1 MKYSIIIPTLN
12 EEKLLP
18 QLLEQLTG
26 AITLPKSE
34 YEIIISD
41 GGSKDETELIAKRFD
56 CNFIKHESD
65 IKENISAGRNKGGMR
80 AQGEWLIFL
89 NADIRLDSVQNFF
102 KFLEAKVYSSS
113 PCEAGSP
120 KYSSDLLA
128 IGGHVKV
135 FPEEEIFSDRLFHGF
150 YYYYFHLLNF
160 LGMGTGRG
168 ECQIVRKDIF
178 MQIGGYDENLAAGE
192 DFDLFKRIKK
202 LGEILL
208 TDDILVYESPR
219 RFRRFGYLNVS
230 FMWFKNSVS
239 IVLMKKSISREWEE
253 VR

>member
-18 QLLEQLTG
+18 QLLEQLTVE
-26 AITLPKSE
+26 IPLSKSE

-41 GGSKDETELIAKRFD
+41 GGSKDETEQIAKRFG
-56 CNFIKHESD
+56 CSFINHQSPV
-65 IKENISAGRNKGGMR
+65 KENISAGRNKGGLR

-89 NADIRLDSVQNFF
+89 NADVRLANVQNFF
-102 KFLEAKVYSSS
+102 KFLEDKVYSSS
-113 PCEAGSP
+113 
-120 KYSSDLLA
+120 LLA

-168 ECQIVRKDIF
+168 ECQIIKKNVF
-178 MQIGGYDENLAAGE
+178 LQLNGYDENLAAGE

-202 LGEILL
+202 IGKILL

-230 FMWFKNSVS
+230 FMWLKNSVS

>member
-26 AITLPKSE
+26 GITLSKSD

-41 GGSKDETELIAKRFD
+41 GGSKDETEQIAKRFE
-56 CNFIKHESD
+56 CIFIKHESPV
-65 IKENISAGRNKGGMR
+65 KENISAGRNKGGMK
-80 AQGEWLIFL
+80 AQGKWLIFL
-89 NADIRLDSVQNFF
+89 NADVRLDNVQNFF
-102 KFLEAKVYSSS
+102 AFLEEKVYSSS
-113 PCEAGSP
+113 LFAV
-120 KYSSDLLA
+120 
-128 IGGHVKV
+128 GGHVKI

-160 LGMGTGRG
+160 LGMGNGRG

-178 MQIGGYDENLAAGE
+178 LQLGGYDEKLAAGE

-202 LGEILL
+202 IGKILL
-208 TDDILVYESPR
+208 TDNILVYESPR

-230 FMWFKNSVS
+230 LMWLKNSSS

>member
-18 QLLEQLTG
+18 QLLKQLTG
-26 AITLPKSE
+26 GIVLPKSE

-41 GGSKDETELIAKRFD
+41 GGSKDGTEQIAASFG
-56 CNFIKHESD
+56 CSFIKHELD
-65 IKENISAGRNKGGMR
+65 RKENISAGRNKGGLK

-89 NADIRLDSVQNFF
+89 NADVRLADVKNFF
-102 KFLEAKVYSSS
+102 CFLEEHVNLSTLSAV
-113 PCEAGSP
+113 
-120 KYSSDLLA
+120 
-128 IGGHVKV
+128 GGHVKI
-135 FPEEEIFSDRLFHGF
+135 FPEEEIFSDRIYHGF

-168 ECQIVRKDIF
+168 ECQIVKKNVFDEIK
-178 MQIGGYDENLAAGE
+178 GYDENLAAGE

-202 LGEILL
+202 IGTILL

-219 RFRRFGYLNVS
+219 RFRRFGYLRVS
-230 FMWFKNSVS
+230 LTWFRNSIS

>member
-1 MKYSIIIPTLN
+1 LKYSIIIPTLN

-26 AITLPKSE
+26 GIVLPKSE

-41 GGSKDETELIAKRFD
+41 GGSKDRTEQIAASFG
-56 CNFIKHESD
+56 CSFIKHELD
-65 IKENISAGRNKGGMR
+65 RKENISAGRNKGGLK

-89 NADIRLDSVQNFF
+89 NADVRLADVKNFF
-102 KFLEAKVYSSS
+102 CFLEEHVNLSSLS
-113 PCEAGSP
+113 AV
-120 KYSSDLLA
+120 
-128 IGGHVKV
+128 GGHVKI
-135 FPEEEIFSDRLFHGF
+135 FPEEEIFSDRIYHGF
-150 YYYYFHLLNF
+150 YYYYFHFLNF

-168 ECQIVRKDIF
+168 ECQIVKKNVFD
-178 MQIGGYDENLAAGE
+178 QINGYDENLAAGE

-202 LGEILL
+202 IGTILL

-219 RFRRFGYLNVS
+219 RFRRFGYLRVS
-230 FMWFKNSVS
+230 LTWFRNSIS

>member
-26 AITLPKSE
+26 GITLSKSD

-41 GGSKDETELIAKRFD
+41 GGSKDETEKIANRFG
-56 CNFIKHESD
+56 CIFIKHESS
-65 IKENISAGRNKGGMR
+65 IKENISAGRNKGGMK
-80 AQGEWLIFL
+80 AQGMWLIFL
-89 NADIRLDSVQNFF
+89 NADVRLDNVQSFF
-102 KFLEAKVYSSS
+102 SFLEEKVYSSS
-113 PCEAGSP
+113 LFAV
-120 KYSSDLLA
+120 
-128 IGGHVKV
+128 GGHVKV

-168 ECQIVRKDIF
+168 ECQIVKKNVFLRLN
-178 MQIGGYDENLAAGE
+178 GYDENLAAGE

-202 LGEILL
+202 IGNILL

-219 RFRRFGYLNVS
+219 RFRRFGYLRVS
-230 FMWFKNSVS
+230 LTWFKNSIS

>member
-26 AITLPKSE
+26 GITLSKDD

-41 GGSKDETELIAKRFD
+41 GGSKDETEKIANRFG
-56 CNFIKHESD
+56 CIFIKHGSS
-65 IKENISAGRNKGGMR
+65 IKENISAGRNKGGMK
-80 AQGEWLIFL
+80 AQGKWLIFL
-89 NADIRLDSVQNFF
+89 NADVRLDNVKNFF
-102 KFLEAKVYSSS
+102 AFLEEKVYSSS
-113 PCEAGSP
+113 LFAV
-120 KYSSDLLA
+120 
-128 IGGHVKV
+128 GGHVKV

-150 YYYYFHLLNF
+150 YYYYFNLLNF

-168 ECQIVRKDIF
+168 ECQIVKKNVFLRLN
-178 MQIGGYDENLAAGE
+178 GYDENLAAGE

-202 LGEILL
+202 IGNILL

-219 RFRRFGYLNVS
+219 RFRRFGYLRVS
-230 FMWFKNSVS
+230 LTWFKNSIS